1 MKNSAI
7 RAEWMV
13 AGIVPLVGLLF
24 AAFTEHIWEDYWIT
38 FRASRNLAIGNGLVY
53 TPGERLHT
61 FTSPLGTLLPAG
73 LSWLTGNQ
81 SDELV
86 LWIFRFI
93 SLAALAGGSVLLFH
107 MMQSLQLRRVSCWLT
122 VALIGLDAKIV
133 DFSINGMETGLLIF
147 FLGLT
152 IHGLIVAGSR
162 QMWRIGVGWA
172 GLMWTRPDSCIYIT
186 ILGVGTLLFLSDRKS
201 GKSPVAWGKL
211 LFGAGLICA
220 ALYVSW
226 FVWAWWYY
234 GSPIP
239 HTIIAKAAN
248 KPHLLPVDIITMMWT
263 RPDSY
268 IYIAILGVGALLFL
282 SGKQSGKSPVAW
294 GKLIFVA
301 CLICAALYVSR
312 FVWAWWNH
320 GSSSP
325 HTTISNAASKP
336 YLLPLNF
343 ITSLIKYPFKISSL
357 QVIFLPGYSDHGGWP
372 GILVFTNCALG
383 LLASFAWLIPGLR
396 PQTKLF
402 SLAFFLGNF
411 YLTAILKY
419 FPPWYLP
426 TVEVFGYLTAGFF
439 FDQLLCLLPNLPR
452 PRWDRG
458 WFCNCLPKVMRIF
471 AVALIIGQAA
481 VMVCVAR
488 QLQVQQQLI
497 ENGVRRPLGLWLHDH
512 ARTTHDTVMLEPLG
526 YIGYYSGLKMLDYP
540 GLASKEMV
548 EARKRLGPAKE
559 NFVYLQLKPDWLVLR
574 PAERKHGIYVEVGG
588 LRKYYDLVKVF
599 DATDKIN
606 AVRWLPGRPYVEYDE
621 TFEIYHRKANI
632 STNSPD

>member
-7 RAEWMV
+7 RAEWTV
-13 AGIVPLVGLLF
+13 AGIVLLVGLLF
-24 AAFTEHIWEDYWIT
+24 AAFTGHIWEDYWIT
-38 FRASRNLAIGNGLVY
+38 FRASRNLATGNGLVY

-61 FTSPLGTLLPAG
+61 FTSPLGTLLPAA

-86 LWIFRFI
+86 LWFFRFI
-93 SLAALAGGSVLLFH
+93 SLAALAGGIVLLFR

-172 GLMWTRPDSCIYIT
+172 GLMWTRPDSCIYIA
-186 ILGVGTLLFLSDRKS
+186 ILGVGALLFLSGKNS
-201 GKSPVAWGKL
+201 GKSPIAWGKL
-211 LFGAGLICA
+211 LVGAGVICA
-220 ALYVSW
+220 ALYLWW
-226 FVWAWWYY
+226 FVWAWCYY

-248 KPHLLPVDIITMMWT
+248 
-263 RPDSY
+263 
-268 IYIAILGVGALLFL
+268 
-282 SGKQSGKSPVAW
+282 
-294 GKLIFVA
+294 
-301 CLICAALYVSR
+301 
-312 FVWAWWNH
+312 N
-320 GSSSP
+320 
-325 HTTISNAASKP
+325 P
-336 YLLPLNF
+336 YLIPLDF
-343 ITSLIKYPFKISSL
+343 ITSLLKFPFSISSL

-372 GILVFTNCALG
+372 RILVFANCALG
-383 LLASFAWLIPGLR
+383 LLASFAWLIPGLH

-402 SLAFFLGNF
+402 SLAFLLGNF
-411 YLTAILKY
+411 YLTVILKY

-426 TVEVFGYLTAGFF
+426 TVEVFGYLTAGLF
-439 FDQLLCLLPNLPR
+439 FDQLLCVLHKLQQQ
-452 PRWDRG
+452 RWAGR
-458 WFCNCLPKVMRIF
+458 WLCHLQKVLRLS

-481 VMVCVAR
+481 VTVCVAR

-497 ENGVRRPLGLWLHDH
+497 ENGVRRPIGLWLHDH
-512 ARTTHDTVMLEPLG
+512 ARTPHDTVMLEPLG

-548 EARKRLGPAKE
+548 EARKRLGPTKE
-559 NFVYLQLKPDWLVLR
+559 NLAYLELKPDWVVLR
-574 PAERKHGIYVEVGG
+574 PWESQGGIYVEIGG
-588 LRKYYDLVKVF
+588 LRKYYELVKVF

-606 AVRWLPGRPYVEYDE
+606 AVRWLPGRPYVEFDE
-621 TFEIYHRKANI
+621 TFEIYHRKADI